1 MAKMHGSQCGFCTP
15 GIVMSLYGLVRNAWD
30 PDEGVFRLNESA
42 PSPGTSVSSQ
52 GNLKS
57 NPVLE
62 LGGTVTTQPDH
73 YDFQPYQPG
82 TDLIFPPSL
91 WKHERKPICYG
102 DSSILWFRPTTL
114 AQLLE
119 IKSIYPPAKIVSGAS
134 EVAIEQRFKL
144 VDYPVMVYVG
154 DIDELRGSAQVLADA
169 TDTEWQSLDE
179 VVLPANVPLTEV
191 ERLCKEARAHIGKRG
206 QVLGALR
213 KQLRYFGGRQIRNVA
228 TLAGNIATA
237 SPISDA
243 LPVLMASGA
252 SVTIGRLDKDTG
264 SLLEEVVPLSKFLK
278 GYRRTTLTEEMQ
290 DGVLSAIRIPLP
302 PLKSRG
308 NEFIKAYKQ
317 AKRKEDD
324 IAIVTACFH
333 PSTLEKAIDSLQ
345 KELWLPFDVPGGMAQ
360 YRTTLACSLFLRF
373 WHESLRDLGIV
384 GELEANVSE
393 LEHGVSFGTRDIPAL
408 PANIDKSNAST
419 MGRPV
424 PHLSSLAQTTGQA
437 EYVDDIPPQSE
448 ELFCGLVLSTRSH
461 ARIISV
467 DWSAALESPGVV
479 GHMDHHSLSSPDLN
493 LWGSLKHDE
502 PFFATET
509 VDSHGQVIGVVLA
522 DTQLGARAAARKVKI
537 EYEDLP
543 AVITIDQAIQAR
555 SFFPYGKEL
564 RKGDS
569 ALKQDLSGPF
579 AACDRVFEGTT
590 RLGGQEQFYLET
602 NAALAIPKSEDGQM
616 DVWSSTQNTMETQTF
631 VSQILTVPNHK
642 INVRVKRLGGG
653 FGGKESRSV
662 PIACYCALAAAK
674 HNRPVRIMLTR
685 EEDMATS
692 GQRHPFKATWRIGVT
707 NAGKLMVLEAD
718 LYNNAGFSVDMS
730 TAVMDRALTHVDN
743 CYEIP
748 DVWVRGHVCKT
759 NTHSNTAFRGFG
771 GPQGMFITE
780 SIISAVA
787 EGLDVPVDEIRRR
800 NLYVEGQRT
809 PFLQHIN
816 EDWHVPTML
825 EQVRRNAQF
834 DARKEAIDAYNSDP
848 KNRWRKKG
856 IAMIPTKFG
865 LSFATALHLNQAAAY
880 VQIYTDGTVLLSHG
894 GTEMG
899 QGLYTKMC
907 QVASAELGVP
917 LRDVYTNDSST
928 YSIANASPT
937 AASSGSDLNGMAV
950 KAACEKLRERLNPY
964 RQELGEHASMK
975 ELAMAAYRD
984 RVSLIASGFWKMP
997 RIGYIW
1003 NDFENLNPKPMY
1015 YYWTQGV
1022 AVTEVELDV
1031 LTGDHHDVG
1040 NSINPALDYG
1050 QIEGAFVQ
1058 GQGLFTLEESLWNS
1072 KTGCLSTTGPGT
1084 YKIPGF
1090 GDIPREFNVSMLKN
1104 DTEGNPIS
1112 WKHLRSIASS
1122 KGVGEPPLFLGS
1134 TVFFALRD
1142 AVRAARKENGL
1153 GDSGLVLDSPATA
1166 EALRCAVGD
1175 QLSRKCVVDRVEG
1188 QKSFF
1193 HESRANMSHNNTS
1206 PEEPL
1211 PEKEGLE
1218 TAKLG
1223 KASQDTARVVH
1234 LEHFENEDASQHKA
1248 RTTRLLRKID
1258 LHLLPFLIV
1267 MYLLNFLDRSNLAQ
1281 ARQGSLEADL
1291 NMKGTDFNLATSIF
1305 FVGYL
1310 LMQLPSNMLIT
1321 RVQPRVYLSSA
1332 MVLWGLVSTCNA
1344 AAHSFGAL
1352 VAIRFFLGFVEAPF
1366 FPGAIFLM
1374 SSWFVSQEGTITIGI
1389 AILSGFFLPNYPAT
1403 TPWLTDEEKHFAAW
1417 RLLADIN
1424 EEDERHASSTMA
1436 GLKLALVDYRLYLFV
1451 LLQHVSLLSQTFQYF
1466 FPSIVGTLGATKF
1479 ATFLVSIFVTWTSS
1493 RTKDRSIHIVCL
1505 MLVAA
1510 VGNAI
1515 ATGTT
1520 NIGARFFAMFLMPMG
1535 AVSAYQIIVSW
1546 VANSF
1551 PRPLVK
1557 RSISIA
1563 IANMI
1568 GNTASIY
1575 GSYMYP
1581 ATASPRYIPGGTSN
1595 TVMCLMVAL
1604 LALVLRF
1611 VHMKENKEL
1620 ERLEERELA
1629 DDGQAGNEGSGN
1641 RRATGFRYVY

>member
-1 MAKMHGSQCGFCTP
+1 MSKMHGSQCGFCTP
-15 GIVMSLYGLVRNAWD
+15 GIVMSLYALVRNAWD
-30 PDEGVFRLNESA
+30 PDEGVFKLSERDVELEGALDGNLCRCTGYKTILEAAKTFVTQDLKGRVADNKEDDLKVDTEEDMSSLAVSQVSASLPSCESLEKVNSHSSENESADESA
-42 PSPGTSVSSQ
+42 PSLGTSVSSQ
-52 GNLKS
+52 DNLKANS
-57 NPVLE
+57 VLE
-62 LGGTVTTQPDH
+62 LGGTVTTEPHH
-73 YDFQPYQPG
+73 YEFQPYEPG

-102 DSSILWFRPTTL
+102 DSSMLWFRPTTL

-119 IKSIYPPAKIVSGAS
+119 IKSAYPPAKLVSGAS
-134 EVAIEQRFKL
+134 EVVIEQRFKL
-144 VDYPVMVYVG
+144 VDYPVAVYVG
-154 DIDELRGSAQVLADA
+154 DIEELRSSALVPSDA
-169 TDTEWQSLDE
+169 SETEWQSLND

-191 ERLCKEARAHIGKRG
+191 ERLCKEVRTQVGRRG
-206 QVLGALR
+206 QVLDALR

-252 SVTIGRLDKDTG
+252 SVTIRRLDKDTG
-264 SLLEEVVPLSKFLK
+264 GVLEEEVALSQFVK

-290 DGVLSAIRIPLP
+290 DGVLTAVRIPLP
-302 PLKSRG
+302 PLGGDGK
-308 NEFIKAYKQ
+308 ETIKAYKQ

-324 IAIVTACFH
+324 IAIVTACFRVRLDDTGLVEDAVFSYGGMAPTTRLAPKTQILLKGLLWPDH
-333 PSTLEKAIDSLQ
+333 STLEKAVDSLQ

-373 WHESLRDLGIV
+373 WHESLRDVGISM
-384 GELEANVSE
+384 ESAADVSE
-393 LEHGVSFGTRDIPAL
+393 LEHGLSFGIRDMPAL
-408 PANIDKSNAST
+408 PADAGTSNAST

-461 ARIISV
+461 ARIVSV

-479 GHMDHHSLSSPDLN
+479 GHLDHHTLSSPDLN
-493 LWGSLKHDE
+493 MWGSLKHDE
-502 PFFATET
+502 PFFATDT

-522 DTQLGARAAARKVKI
+522 DTQLGARAAARRVKI

-543 AVITIDQAIQAR
+543 ALITIDHAVQAG
-555 SFFPYGKEL
+555 SFFAYGKEL
-564 RKGDS
+564 RKGES

-579 AACDRVFEGTT
+579 AACERIFEGTT

-653 FGGKESRSV
+653 FGGKESRPV
-662 PIACYCALAAAK
+662 PLACYCALAAAK

-685 EEDMATS
+685 EEDMATT

-707 NAGKLMVLEAD
+707 NEGKLMVLEAD

-748 DVWVRGHVCKT
+748 DVW
-759 NTHSNTAFRGFG
+759 
-771 GPQGMFITE
+771 GMFITE

-787 EGLDVPVDEIRRR
+787 EGVNIPVDEIRRR

-834 DARKEAIDAYNSDP
+834 DARKKAIDAYNSDP
-848 KNRWRKKG
+848 RNRWRKKG

-950 KAACEKLRERLNPY
+950 KAACEKLSERLKPY
-964 RQELGEHASMK
+964 RRELGEHASMK

-997 RIGYIW
+997 RIGYVW
-1003 NDFENLNPKPMY
+1003 NEFENLDPKPMY

-1031 LTGDHHDVG
+1031 LTGDHHVLRTDIMMDVG

-1050 QIEGAFVQ
+1050 QIEGAFIQ

-1090 GDIPREFNVSMLKN
+1090 GDIPREFNVSMLKH

-1134 TVFFALRD
+1134 TVFFALRE
-1142 AVRAARKENGL
+1142 AVRAARKQNGL

-1175 QLSRKCVVDRVEG
+1175 QLSRKCVVDKV
-1188 QKSFF
+1188 
-1193 HESRANMSHNNTS
+1193 
-1206 PEEPL
+1206 
-1211 PEKEGLE
+1211 KE
-1218 TAKLG
+1218 
-1223 KASQDTARVVH
+1223 QR
-1234 LEHFENEDASQHKA
+1234 
-1248 RTTRLLRKID
+1248 
-1258 LHLLPFLIV
+1258 P
-1267 MYLLNFLDRSNLAQ
+1267 
-1281 ARQGSLEADL
+1281 
-1291 NMKGTDFNLATSIF
+1291 F
-1305 FVGYL
+1305 FV
-1310 LMQLPSNMLIT
+1310 
-1321 RVQPRVYLSSA
+1321 R
-1332 MVLWGLVSTCNA
+1332 
-1344 AAHSFGAL
+1344 
-1352 VAIRFFLGFVEAPF
+1352 
-1366 FPGAIFLM
+1366 
-1374 SSWFVSQEGTITIGI
+1374 
-1389 AILSGFFLPNYPAT
+1389 
-1403 TPWLTDEEKHFAAW
+1403 
-1417 RLLADIN
+1417 
-1424 EEDERHASSTMA
+1424 AS
-1436 GLKLALVDYRLYLFV
+1436 
-1451 LLQHVSLLSQTFQYF
+1451 
-1466 FPSIVGTLGATKF
+1466 
-1479 ATFLVSIFVTWTSS
+1479 
-1493 RTKDRSIHIVCL
+1493 
-1505 MLVAA
+1505 
-1510 VGNAI
+1510 
-1515 ATGTT
+1515 
-1520 NIGARFFAMFLMPMG
+1520 
-1535 AVSAYQIIVSW
+1535 
-1546 VANSF
+1546 
-1551 PRPLVK
+1551 
-1557 RSISIA
+1557 
-1563 IANMI
+1563 
-1568 GNTASIY
+1568 
-1575 GSYMYP
+1575 
-1581 ATASPRYIPGGTSN
+1581 
-1595 TVMCLMVAL
+1595 
-1604 LALVLRF
+1604 
-1611 VHMKENKEL
+1611 
-1620 ERLEERELA
+1620 
-1629 DDGQAGNEGSGN
+1629 
-1641 RRATGFRYVY
+1641 